1 MEYKNNVF
9 EKRALEKI
17 LDDVLEKKLGE
28 VDVNNVFDKTLI
40 HPKITGIAGDVIE
53 QSVIG
58 YEANSIQE
66 PDLIVDDKSVELKTT
81 GIRKSKKE
89 GVNYEAKEPMTIT
102 AVSPEKIIFQNFEES
117 SFWHKLK
124 NILLVYYLYD
134 SESTVKASEYSR
146 FPIKGYQFHDF
157 TNEEK
162 EMLRNDWTIIKDFIH
177 KLHVEHE
184 IPEVEYSRISSELRS
199 KLMLIDTS
207 PKWPNRPRFRL
218 KRATVSTIVQKH
230 FGKKLEQLPKRY
242 TSFFEIDNQLKEIAN
257 KYRGKSIEEL
267 ISPQMFNIFV
277 KLNKKDDVS
286 KSVAEQIVT
295 HMFGANAKKLGKIE
309 LFSKLGIIPKTIT
322 QTINGKRTEDMKFF
336 SVNFDEWLLKN
347 QVFEESTLYSDFSS
361 NQFLFIIFEEPSA
374 NAKLLDNK
382 FLGFKRFI
390 FDEKFIEE
398 DVKKCWEEVRE
409 KVFSDT
415 LEERNEY
422 KKNGELII
430 NKKGTVST
438 SINFPKSKTHNVF
451 LRGSGNDSRDKNL
464 VLNDIS
470 MYRQNVWIKG
480 SSIITML
487 KSVDY
492 I

>member
-1 MEYKNNVF
+1 MKYKNNVF
-9 EKRALEKI
+9 EKNKLEKT
-17 LDDVLEKKLGE
+17 LEDVLEKTLGE
-28 VDVNNVFDKTLI
+28 VDVNNVFERSLK

-58 YEANSIQE
+58 YKANSKQE
-66 PDLIVDDKSVELKTT
+66 PDLIVDGKSVELKTT
-81 GIRKSKKE
+81 GIRKSKKD

-117 SFWHKLK
+117 SFWHKLN

-146 FPIKGYQFHDF
+146 FLIKGYHFHNF

-162 EMLRNDWTIIKDFIH
+162 EMLRNDWTVIKDFIY
-177 KLHVEHE
+177 KLHLEHD

-230 FGKKLEQLPKRY
+230 FGEKLEQLPKRY
-242 TSFFEIDNQLKEIAN
+242 TSFFEIDNKLKEITN
-257 KYRGKSIEEL
+257 KYRGKSIKEL
-267 ISPQMFNIFV
+267 MSPQIFNIPF
-277 KLNKKDDVS
+277 KLSEKDDVG

-295 HMFGANAKKLGKIE
+295 RMFGANGKKLGKIE
-309 LFSKLGIIPKTIT
+309 LFNKLGVIPKTIT
-322 QTINGKRTEDMKFF
+322 QTIDGKRTEDMKLS
-336 SVNFDEWLLKN
+336 SVNFDEWLLKD
-347 QVFEESTLYSDFSS
+347 QVFGESTLYGDFSS
-361 NQFLFIIFEEPSA
+361 NHFLFIIFEEPSA

-390 FDEKFIEE
+390 FDENFIKE
-398 DVKKCWEEVRE
+398 DVKKCWDEVRE
-409 KVFSDT
+409 KVFMDR
-415 LEERNEY
+415 LKEQNEY
-422 KKNGELII
+422 NKNGELII
-430 NKKGTVST
+430 NKKGTVKT

-451 LRGSGNDSRDKNL
+451 LRGSGNDSRDKKL
-464 VLNDIS
+464 ELNGIS

-480 SSIITML
+480 SSIINML
-487 KSVDY
+487 ESINY

>member
-1 MEYKNNVF
+1 M
-9 EKRALEKI
+9 
-17 LDDVLEKKLGE
+17 
-28 VDVNNVFDKTLI
+28 NNVFDKTLI

-58 YEANSIQE
+58 YEANSMQE

-89 GVNYEAKEPMTIT
+89 GVSYEAKEPMTIT

-146 FPIKGYQFHDF
+146 FPIKGFQFHDF

-230 FGKKLEQLPKRY
+230 FGKKLH
-242 TSFFEIDNQLKEIAN
+242 
-257 KYRGKSIEEL
+257 L
-267 ISPQMFNIFV
+267 IF
-277 KLNKKDDVS
+277 
-286 KSVAEQIVT
+286 
-295 HMFGANAKKLGKIE
+295 
-309 LFSKLGIIPKTIT
+309 
-322 QTINGKRTEDMKFF
+322 
-336 SVNFDEWLLKN
+336 
-347 QVFEESTLYSDFSS
+347 
-361 NQFLFIIFEEPSA
+361 
-374 NAKLLDNK
+374 
-382 FLGFKRFI
+382 
-390 FDEKFIEE
+390 
-398 DVKKCWEEVRE
+398 
-409 KVFSDT
+409 
-415 LEERNEY
+415 
-422 KKNGELII
+422 
-430 NKKGTVST
+430 
-438 SINFPKSKTHNVF
+438 
-451 LRGSGNDSRDKNL
+451 
-464 VLNDIS
+464 
-470 MYRQNVWIKG
+470 
-480 SSIITML
+480 
-487 KSVDY
+487 
-492 I
+492 

>member
-1 MEYKNNVF
+1 MKYENNVF
-9 EKRALEKI
+9 EKFKLEKI
-17 LDDVLEKKLGE
+17 LEDILGKTLGE
-28 VDVNNVFDKTLI
+28 VDVNNVFDRTLK

-58 YEANSIQE
+58 YKANSKQE
-66 PDLIVDDKSVELKTT
+66 PDLIVDGKSVELKTT
-81 GIRKSKKE
+81 GIRKSKKD

-102 AVSPEKIIFQNFEES
+102 AVSPEKIISQKFEES
-117 SFWHKLK
+117 SFWHKLN

-146 FPIKGYQFHDF
+146 FLIKGYQFHNF

-162 EMLRNDWTIIKDFIH
+162 EMLRNDWTVIKDFIN
-177 KLHVEHE
+177 KLNLEHD

-230 FGKKLEQLPKRY
+230 FGEKLEQLPKRY
-242 TSFFEIDNQLKEIAN
+242 TSFFEIDNKLNEIAN
-257 KYRGKSIEEL
+257 KYRGKTIEEL
-267 ISPQMFNIFV
+267 ISPQMFNIPTRM
-277 KLNKKDDVS
+277 NKKGDVG

-295 HMFGANAKKLGKIE
+295 RMFGVNEKKIGKIE
-309 LFSKLGIIPKTIT
+309 LFSKLGIIPKTVT
-322 QTINGKRTEDMKFF
+322 QTMDGKRTEDMKFF
-336 SVNFDEWLLKN
+336 AVDFDEWLLED
-347 QVFEESTLYSDFSS
+347 QVFEESNVYSDFSS
-361 NQFLFIIFEEPSA
+361 NHFLFIVFEEPSA

-390 FDEKFIEE
+390 FDENFIEE
-398 DVKKCWEEVRE
+398 DVKKCWDEVRE
-409 KVFSDT
+409 KVFMNT
-415 LEERNEY
+415 LKEQNEY

-430 NKKGTVST
+430 NKNGTIST

-451 LRGSGNDSRDKNL
+451 LRGSGNDSRDKKL
-464 VLNDIS
+464 ELNGIS
-470 MYRQNVWIKG
+470 MYRQNVWVKG
-480 SSIITML
+480 SSIINML
-487 KSVDY
+487 ESVDY

>member
-1 MEYKNNVF
+1 MKYKNNVF
-9 EKRALEKI
+9 EKRELKKI
-17 LDDVLEKKLGE
+17 LDGVLEKKLGE
-28 VDVNNVFDKTLI
+28 VDVNNVFAKTLI

-58 YEANSIQE
+58 YEANIMQE
-66 PDLIVDDKSVELKTT
+66 PDLIVDGKSVELKTI

-89 GVNYEAKEPMTIT
+89 GMNFEAKEPMTIT
-102 AVSPEKIIFQNFEES
+102 AVSPEKLIFQNFEES

-134 SESTVKASEYSR
+134 SESTVKAAEYSR

-162 EMLRNDWTIIKDFIH
+162 EMLRNDWTIIKDFIC
-177 KLHVEHE
+177 KLHLEHE
-184 IPEVEYSRISSELRS
+184 VPEDEYSRISSELRS
-199 KLMLIDTS
+199 KLLLIDTS

-218 KRATVSTIVQKH
+218 KRATVTTIVQKH

-242 TSFFEIDNQLKEIAN
+242 SSYFEIDNQLNEIAN
-257 KYRGKSIEEL
+257 KYRGKTIEEL
-267 ISPQMFNIFV
+267 ISPQMFNITV
-277 KLNKKDDVS
+277 KLNNQGDVS
-286 KSVAEQIVT
+286 KSIAEQIVT
-295 HMFGANAKKLGKIE
+295 RMFGANEKKL
-309 LFSKLGIIPKTIT
+309 
-322 QTINGKRTEDMKFF
+322 GKRTEDMKLFAA
-336 SVNFDEWLLKN
+336 NFDEWLLEN
-347 QVFEESTLYSDFSS
+347 QIFEESTLYSDFSS

-374 NAKLLDNK
+374 NAKLLENK
-382 FLGFKRFI
+382 FLGFKRFV

-409 KVFSDT
+409 KIFSDK
-415 LEERNEY
+415 LVERNEY

-430 NKKGTVST
+430 NKNGTVST

-451 LRGSGNDSRDKNL
+451 LRGSGNDSRDKKL
-464 VLNDIS
+464 ILNGIS

-480 SSIITML
+480 SSIISML
-487 KSVDY
+487 NSVDY

>member
-1 MEYKNNVF
+1 MF
-9 EKRALEKI
+9 A
-17 LDDVLEKKLGE
+17 
-28 VDVNNVFDKTLI
+28 KTLI

-58 YEANSIQE
+58 YEANIMQE
-66 PDLIVDDKSVELKTT
+66 PDLIVDGKSVELKTI

-89 GVNYEAKEPMTIT
+89 GMNFEAKEPMTIT
-102 AVSPEKIIFQNFEES
+102 AVSPEKLIFQNFEES

-134 SESTVKASEYSR
+134 SESTVKAAEYSR

-162 EMLRNDWTIIKDFIH
+162 EMLRNDWTIIKDFIC
-177 KLHVEHE
+177 KLHLEHE
-184 IPEVEYSRISSELRS
+184 VPEDEYSRISSELRS
-199 KLMLIDTS
+199 KLLLIDTS

-218 KRATVSTIVQKH
+218 KRATVTTIVQKH

-242 TSFFEIDNQLKEIAN
+242 SSYFEIDNQLNEIAN
-257 KYRGKSIEEL
+257 KYRGKTIEEL
-267 ISPQMFNIFV
+267 ISPQMFNITV
-277 KLNKKDDVS
+277 KLNNQGDVS
-286 KSVAEQIVT
+286 KSIAEQIVT
-295 HMFGANAKKLGKIE
+295 RMFGANEKKL
-309 LFSKLGIIPKTIT
+309 
-322 QTINGKRTEDMKFF
+322 GKRTEDMKLFAA
-336 SVNFDEWLLKN
+336 NFDEWLLEN
-347 QVFEESTLYSDFSS
+347 QIFEESTLYSDFSS

-374 NAKLLDNK
+374 NAKLLENK
-382 FLGFKRFI
+382 FLGFKRFV

-409 KVFSDT
+409 KIFSDK
-415 LEERNEY
+415 LVERNEY

-430 NKKGTVST
+430 NKNGTVST

-451 LRGSGNDSRDKNL
+451 LRGSGNDSRDKKL
-464 VLNDIS
+464 ILNGIS

-480 SSIITML
+480 SSIISML
-487 KSVDY
+487 NSVDY